1 MKKILKTLYV
11 ICTAR
16 DNHRIMEGNGRG
28 NVLKFYL
35 CYVQSHLSDFPLHSL
50 TLIEVVGTG
59 DQMKRIVTLN
69 KMTDFSVGTVP
80 DILRTQLNKTM

>member
-35 CYVQSHLSDFPLHSL
+35 CYV
-50 TLIEVVGTG
+50 
-59 DQMKRIVTLN
+59 
-69 KMTDFSVGTVP
+69 
-80 DILRTQLNKTM
+80 